1 MTMTEVHKLPYKL
14 QSENL
19 PEVAAVYFIV
29 NDLVPIYIGQS
40 VNIRNRMKQ
49 HSRIMDTYNRLRIY
63 YLEIQDNSERFRLE
77 SELISEFKPCLNVVR
92 KELVGNSQLSQEQII
107 DLQDRGYRV
116 TNEGYFKIKQLN
128 NNKI

>member
-29 NDLVPIYIGQS
+29 ND
-40 VNIRNRMKQ
+40 
-49 HSRIMDTYNRLRIY
+49 
-63 YLEIQDNSERFRLE
+63 
-77 SELISEFKPCLNVVR
+77 
-92 KELVGNSQLSQEQII
+92 LVGNSQLSQEQII